1 MQSRPSTLW
10 LILAVPVMLALG
22 RGTAQAQEGFGVQLG
37 GGPIF
42 ASLDAAQGFDLS
54 TKTGWLVGL
63 LLGGDRGGV
72 FGVEADL
79 LYGLKGAKVRAPGS
93 NTDQD
98 FTQHVLHV
106 PVMLKLNVGASS
118 ASGLRVFGVGGT
130 YLDWQFSS
138 KINDLDIAGDTNGFE
153 VGWVLGGG
161 IEALRFSLQGRY
173 MKGVGQI
180 SKDFDVL
187 NALDSNSKAFVVLF
201 GFRLN

>member
-1 MQSRPSTLW
+1 MPSRPSTLC
-10 LILAVPVMLALG
+10 LIFAVPVLLVLG
-22 RGTAQAQEGFGVQLG
+22 RGTAQAEDGFGVQLG

-42 ASLDAAQGFDLS
+42 ASLDEAQGFDLS
-54 TKTGWLVGL
+54 TKTGWLVGV
-63 LLGGDRGGV
+63 LLGGNRGGV
-72 FGVEADL
+72 FGVETDF
-79 LYGLKGAKVRAPGS
+79 LYGEKGAKFHAPGS
-93 NTDQD
+93 STDQD

-106 PVMLKLNVGASS
+106 PVMLKLNAGASS
-118 ASGLRVFGVGGT
+118 ASGLRLFGVGGT

-161 IEALRFSLQGRY
+161 IEVLRFSLQGRY
-173 MKGVGQI
+173 TRGVGQI

-187 NALDSNSKAFVVLF
+187 NAFDSNSKAFVVLF

>member
-1 MQSRPSTLW
+1 MQSRPPTLW
-10 LILAVPVMLALG
+10 LILAVPVLLALG
-22 RGTAQAQEGFGVQLG
+22 PEMARAQDGFGVQLG

-42 ASLDAAQGFDLS
+42 ASVDEAQGFDLS
-54 TKTGWLVGL
+54 TKTGWLIGL
-63 LLGGDRGGV
+63 LLGGNRGGV

-79 LYGLKGAKVRAPGS
+79 LYGEKGAKFHAPGS
-93 NTDQD
+93 STDQD

-106 PVMLKLNVGASS
+106 PVMLKLNAGASS
-118 ASGLRVFGVGGT
+118 ASGLRLFGVGGT

-138 KINDLDIAGDTNGFE
+138 KINDLDISGDTNGFE

-180 SKDFDVL
+180 SKDFNIL